1 MFVFFHSFS
10 SSYYRL
16 FPKKS
21 PILSEIFLKS
31 IPIWNQVS
39 ILHNE
44 MESLAADCQKS
55 AGCIPDFKAR
65 FPAGLEK
72 ELFSAFCSRINF
84 VTIEKT

>member
-1 MFVFFHSFS
+1 
-10 SSYYRL
+10 
-16 FPKKS
+16 
-21 PILSEIFLKS
+21 
-31 IPIWNQVS
+31 
-39 ILHNE
+39 
-44 MESLAADCQKS
+44 MESLTADCQKS